1 MGLHDIPPST
11 SFLAVK
17 PLRKTLLALMA
28 AGLLL
33 SSLTVPAEP
42 VAGTTGAGAGSGEWG
57 PLHFLGRTVAP
68 GETAKMGF
76 TLAPSFDASFLDT
89 LIVVI
94 RGVRP
99 GPTLC
104 ITAGIHGDEINGV
117 EIAHRLYTRI
127 RGSNLAGTLIVV
139 PAVNSHGFR
148 TGSRYLPDRRDLNRF
163 FPGSPKGSTA
173 SLIAHA
179 VFQQVVLNCG
189 ALIDLHTGSDD
200 RTNLPQ
206 IRTDL
211 KNSRA
216 LDLARSFGAEAV
228 LDGLGPQ
235 GSLRR
240 AALDA
245 GIPAVI
251 YEAGLPLRFE
261 EEVIARGYTG
271 IRRVM
276 AHLGMLPPE
285 PGPAAPS
292 RIFRRTLWV
301 RTLNRGGIFLTDRR
315 PGDPVRRG
323 DLLGTVADPITE
335 AVDRIIAPVDGVII
349 GMAVPRVVLPGY
361 ALFHLGSDAA
371 TTPGADPLEERD

>member
-1 MGLHDIPPST
+1 MR
-11 SFLAVK
+11 A
-17 PLRKTLLALMA
+17 LLPV
-28 AGLLL
+28 GLLL
-33 SSLTVPAEP
+33 ACLVGPAG
-42 VAGTTGAGAGSGEWG
+42 AATGAATANPGWGA
-57 PLHFLGRTVAP
+57 LNFLDRTVAP
-68 GETAKMGF
+68 GETARMGF

-104 ITAGIHGDEINGV
+104 VTAGIHGDEINGV
-117 EIAHRLYTRI
+117 EIAHRLYSRI
-127 RGSNLAGTLIVV
+127 PGSSLAGTLIVV

-163 FPGSPKGSTA
+163 FPGSPRGSTA

-179 VFQQVVLNCG
+179 VFQQVVLNCE

-211 KNSRA
+211 SNSRA

-251 YEAGLPLRFE
+251 YEAGMPLRFE
-261 EEVIARGYTG
+261 EDVIARGYTG

-276 AHLGMLPPE
+276 AHLGMLAPE
-285 PGPAAPS
+285 PGAAAPS
-292 RIFRRTLWV
+292 RVFRRTLWV
-301 RTLNRGGIFLTDRR
+301 RTLTRGGIFLTERR

-323 DLLGTVADPITE
+323 ELLGTVTDPITD
-335 AVDRIIAPVDGVII
+335 AVDRILAPADGVII

-361 ALFHLGSDAA
+361 ALFHLGTDAA
-371 TTPGADPLEERD
+371 AGPGADPLEERD